1 MTKED
6 IHRRFID
13 QLNREWESLTV
24 AAKNSASMATNE
36 AHRAESKYDTFSLE
50 SSYLARGQAKRI
62 EELTHAVARLQ
73 ALQLK
78 AFHSTSPIQLSAL
91 VRLETGDGKKRTLF
105 FGPAA
110 GGEQISADGEEII
123 IITARAPL
131 GEALLGKTAGDSFD
145 FKIGNATH
153 RFTVVSVE

>member
-6 IHRRFID
+6 IHRNFIN
-13 QLNREWESLTV
+13 LLSNELESLTA

-50 SSYLARGQAKRI
+50 SSYLARGQAARI
-62 EELTHAVARLQ
+62 EELTHALARLQ
-73 ALQLK
+73 ALPLK
-78 AFHSTSPIQLSAL
+78 AFRGTSPIQLSAL
-91 VRLETGDGKKRTLF
+91 VRLEAGDGKKRTLF

-110 GGEQISADGEEII
+110 GGEKIISDGEEIV

-131 GEALLGKTAGDSFD
+131 GQALLGKTVGNIFD
-145 FKIGNATH
+145 FMIGTATH
-153 RFTVVSVE
+153 TFTVTSVD